1 MLIVLFLFYCG
12 PTGTEKFCSC
22 FNFFHNKGIF
32 SRVLIFVL
40 LFPNNKEKL
49 RHVKERKVL
58 LFLLF
63 KVSG

>member
-32 SRVLIFVL
+32 SLSLIFVL
-40 LFPNNKEKL
+40 FFPKNKEKY
-49 RHVKERKVL
+49 HYVEERKVL
-58 LFLLF
+58 FFLLF
-63 KVSG
+63 KGSG